1 MLQSHRRKIT
11 VIAWSFWS
19 ARSSS
24 HSALLC
30 PSFPTWQNTMRY
42 LVDLHLNLRLRD
54 FPGGLV
60 VKNLPSNAGVT
71 GSIPGWE
78 TKTPRAM
85 RQLSLCTTTREAP
98 TCCKQRNPEQPK
110 KQKSSPTTKPF
121 KLKRVRKEKLSYR
134 NTLLGDTATCFRVN
148 ISDNVVNSKF
158 ARKKLAKGSMSFFE
172 YLVKMK

>member
-1 MLQSHRRKIT
+1 MLQSHRRKTT
-11 VIAWSFWS
+11 VITWSFWS
-19 ARSSS
+19 ARRSS
-24 HSALLC
+24 HSTLLC
-30 PSFPTWQNTMRY
+30 PSFPTWQNAVRH

-60 VKNLPSNAGVT
+60 LKNLPSNAGVT

-78 TKTPRAM
+78 TKTPRAVW
-85 RQLSLCTTTREAP
+85 QLSLCITTREAP

-110 KQKSSPTTKPF
+110 KQKTSPTTKPF

-134 NTLLGDTATCFRVN
+134 NTLLGDTATFFRVN

-158 ARKKLAKGSMSFFE
+158 TIKKN
-172 YLVKMK
+172 

>member
-1 MLQSHRRKIT
+1 MLQSHRQKTT
-11 VIAWSFWS
+11 VITWSFWS
-19 ARSSS
+19 ARRSS
-24 HSALLC
+24 HSTLLC
-30 PSFPTWQNTMRY
+30 PSFPTWQNAVRH

-60 VKNLPSNAGVT
+60 LKNLPSNAGVT

-78 TKTPRAM
+78 TKTPCAVW
-85 RQLSLCTTTREAP
+85 QLSLCITTREAP

-110 KQKSSPTTKPF
+110 KQKTSPTTKPF

-134 NTLLGDTATCFRVN
+134 NTLLGDTATFFRVN

-158 ARKKLAKGSMSFFE
+158 TIKKN
-172 YLVKMK
+172 